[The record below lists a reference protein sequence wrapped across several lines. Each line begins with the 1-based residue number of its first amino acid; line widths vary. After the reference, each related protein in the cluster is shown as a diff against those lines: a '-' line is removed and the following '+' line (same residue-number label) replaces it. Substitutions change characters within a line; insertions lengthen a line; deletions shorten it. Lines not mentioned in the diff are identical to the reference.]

1 MPTPTH
7 PEILRI
13 YRLVDQRQPM
23 PAHLSPELRAWWQR
37 AEKERA
43 ESSAKGLAL
52 ELPWDSHDPGD
63 NGGAGA
69 ATSAPAPLSADF
81 GIEQAEAA
89 GLALSDNV
97 RKSVK
102 RYVRERFDA

>member
-1 MPTPTH
+1 MPDPTH

-23 PAHLSPELRAWWQR
+23 PAGLSPELKVWWQR

-63 NGGAGA
+63 GGAGA
-69 ATSAPAPLSADF
+69 GPVPMSHEPTEAALA
-81 GIEQAEAA
+81 QAEAS
-89 GLALSDNV
+89 GLALSDDTRARV
-97 RKSVK
+97 R
-102 RYVRERFDA
+102 RIVREKFQ